1 MSTAQTSAHF
11 PSPSSEVSSEEE
23 TLVHANGVVRIRNLP
38 DGRRHIAV
46 QTRPGLSI
54 PHNSWTTSYP
64 LPLIRE
70 IFAAKGMHVCDEI
83 MREED
88 PRLVEN
94 WIRHEVL
101 GYVDAAAFA
110 GKRVLDFGCGSGAS
124 SLVLAKLLPQCEIVG
139 VELEPKLLRIAQL
152 RAAHFGRTD
161 VRFFLSPSADAL
173 PSDIG
178 LFDYV
183 IFSAVFEH
191 LLPRERPILL
201 PMVLERLKPG
211 GVLFLNQT
219 PYRYSPIEMHTT
231 NLPFINYL
239 PDRLALRAARR
250 FSKRLT
256 GDPDWETLLRRGI
269 RGGTVKE
276 ILEILA
282 RHGRPVLLEPL
293 ERIGDR
299 IDLWYVKLSPR
310 MRWLKRGIWISL
322 KAIKKAARV
331 ELVPS
336 LALAIRKAG

>member
-1 MSTAQTSAHF
+1 MSTAELSAHLS
-11 PSPSSEVSSEEE
+11 SPSTAVSVQEE
-23 TLVHANGVVRIRNLP
+23 TLVHANGVLRIRTLP
-38 DGRRHIAV
+38 DGRHHVSV

-64 LPLIRE
+64 LALIRE
-70 IFAAKGMHVCDEI
+70 IYAAKGMHVCDEI

-88 PRLVEN
+88 PRQVEN

-110 GKRVLDFGCGSGAS
+110 GRRVLDFGCGSGAS
-124 SLVLAKLLPQCEIVG
+124 TLVLAKLLPPCEIVG
-139 VELEPKLLRIAQL
+139 IELEPKLLRIAQL
-152 RAAHFGRTD
+152 RAAHFGRHD
-161 VRFFLSPSADAL
+161 VHFMLSPSGDAL
-173 PSDIG
+173 PSGIG
-178 LFDYV
+178 SFDFV

-191 LLPRERPILL
+191 LLPRERATLL
-201 PMVLERLKPG
+201 PTVWEHLKPG
-211 GVLFLNQT
+211 GILFLNQT

-231 NLPFINYL
+231 GLPLINYL
-239 PDRLALRAARR
+239 PDQLTLRVARR

-276 ILEILA
+276 IVGILA
-282 RHGRPVLLEPL
+282 GRGRPVLLEPL
-293 ERIGDR
+293 GRIGDR

-310 MRWLKRGIWISL
+310 MRWLKKSIWMSL
-322 KAIKKAARV
+322 KAIKKVTGV

-336 LALAIRKAG
+336 LALAIRKTA